1 MNVQLDSLLNLPN
14 ITVETCS
21 NLEDPICLQLQVLTS
36 GIHCPHCGSYTEELH
51 QNRPILV
58 RDLPTFGKAVY
69 LQVPR
74 RQFYCS
80 ACQRYVTEILDF
92 IDWKRRH
99 TQRYEA
105 AIYQRIQ
112 TSSIEQVSR
121 EEGLSVEEV
130 KGIFDHVNEQRKK
143 RLAGDKTSKH

>member
-1 MNVQLDSLLNLPN
+1 MNFQLDTLLNLPG

-21 NLEDPICLQLQVLTS
+21 HLEDHICLKLQALSS
-36 GIHCPHCGSYTEELH
+36 GINCPHCQKYTEELH
-51 QNRPILV
+51 QDRPILV

-69 LQVPR
+69 LQIPR

-80 ACQRYVTEILDF
+80 GCQRYVTEDFGF

-105 AIYQRIQ
+105 TIYQRIQ
-112 TSSIEQVSR
+112 TSSVEQVSR
-121 EEGLSVEEV
+121 EERLSAEEI
-130 KGIFDHVNEQRKK
+130 KGIFDHVHSQKKK
-143 RLAGDKTSKH
+143 RLAGDKTPQH